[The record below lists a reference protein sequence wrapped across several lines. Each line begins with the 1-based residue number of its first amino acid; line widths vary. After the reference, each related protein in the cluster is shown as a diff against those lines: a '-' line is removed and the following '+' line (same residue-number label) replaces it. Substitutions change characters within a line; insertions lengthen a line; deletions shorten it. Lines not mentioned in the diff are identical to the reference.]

1 MGILYV
7 IAGHGAGDPGAEGCG
22 FQEAERVR
30 ALATKIK
37 EYGGEQVVLHDF
49 NDNAYASGALNW
61 LDLPSDAQVVELHM
75 DCAGEGARGAHV
87 IYKGSFSPDDYDVN
101 LANFIAGVFP
111 GRASILVGRN
121 DLANVNRA
129 ANRGIA
135 YRLVEN
141 GFISSWEDVNIF
153 NSRIDEIAKG
163 YCQVFGII
171 PADTTPLT
179 EPETPVEVPSGNL
192 LTYQERAAEV
202 MEHYAA
208 HDASHGYSQYN
219 RWGNGSNETL
229 TLSDGTTVVV
239 SAGDRDCSAGIIS
252 AWEAV
257 LPGST
262 AGATYTGD
270 MKEEFLSTGL
280 FEWHPIGD
288 GYIAQRGDIYLNEGN
303 HTAMCTSAEPD
314 MMAEFAISE
323 NYTIH
328 GVEGDQTG
336 WECQVVPYHNY
347 GNGGWDGKLVY
358 IGQQPDGSQQEEP
371 SGDEPGG
378 IGIQVAVDGYWGRDT
393 TAALQTYFGTVV
405 DGEVW
410 HQWQANL
417 DKNPALTYGWE
428 ADSSLAGS
436 PVIRALQNRLGVNP
450 DGIIGTETIIALQ
463 NRLGTYAD
471 GVLDA
476 PSPCVKELQRRLNIW
491 DL

>member
-37 EYGGEQVVLHDF
+37 QYGGDQVVLHDF

-61 LDLPSDAQVVELHM
+61 LELPADAQVVELHM
-75 DCAGEGARGAHV
+75 DCAGSGARGAHV
-87 IYKGSFSPDDYDVN
+87 IYKGSFSPDAYDVA

-111 GRASILVGRN
+111 GRSSILVGRN

-129 ANRGIA
+129 ANSGIS

-141 GFISSWEDVNIF
+141 GFISNWDDVNIF

-163 YCQVFGII
+163 YCQVFGIL
-171 PADTTPLT
+171 PADVAPMP
-179 EPETPVEVPSGNL
+179 EPEVPVAAPSGNL

-262 AGATYTGD
+262 AGATYTGN
-270 MKEEFLSTGL
+270 MKDEFLATGL
-280 FEWHPIGD
+280 FQWHPMGD
-288 GYIAQRGDIYLNEGN
+288 GYIAQRGDIYLNENN

-328 GVEGDQTG
+328 GAEGDQTG

-358 IGQQPDGSQQEEP
+358 VGPQPDGSQPQP
-371 SGDEPGG
+371 SGGDEGG
-378 IGIQVAVDGYWGRDT
+378 YHGAQIAVDGYWGRDT
-393 TAALQTYFGTVV
+393 TAALQAYFGTVV
-405 DGEVW
+405 DGEIW
-410 HQWQANL
+410 HQWRANL
-417 DKNPALTYGWE
+417 ANNPALTYGWE
-428 ADSSLAGS
+428 ADSSQAGS
-436 PVIRALQNRLGVNP
+436 PVIRALQNYLGVP
-450 DGIIGTETIIALQ
+450 ADGIVGSETIWALQ
-463 NRLGTYAD
+463 EHLGTYAD
-471 GVLDA
+471 GVLTA
-476 PSPCVKELQRRLNIW
+476 PSPCVKELQRRLNAGN
-491 DL
+491 L